1 MGSIYISVVDS
12 MAIYWMYSESLVQFW
27 HLLALHSRNVHAC
40 SESFIVVI
48 LNNAGINETIDSFLY
63 SVVKLKPNSLWY
75 AIYQLYV
82 MHEHICEFSFLRKM
96 FFFRNTE

>member
-63 SVVKLKPNSLWY
+63 SVVKLKPNSLRY

>member
-27 HLLALHSRNVHAC
+27 HLALHSQNVHAC

-48 LNNAGINETIDSFLY
+48 LNNAGINETIDSFWY
-63 SVVKLKPNSLWY
+63 SVVKLKPNSLRY

-82 MHEHICEFSFLRKM
+82 MHEHICEFSFLRRM
-96 FFFRNTE
+96 FFFQNTE

>member
-27 HLLALHSRNVHAC
+27 HRLALHSRNVHAC

-63 SVVKLKPNSLWY
+63 SVVKLKPNSLRY

-96 FFFRNTE
+96 FFFPNTE